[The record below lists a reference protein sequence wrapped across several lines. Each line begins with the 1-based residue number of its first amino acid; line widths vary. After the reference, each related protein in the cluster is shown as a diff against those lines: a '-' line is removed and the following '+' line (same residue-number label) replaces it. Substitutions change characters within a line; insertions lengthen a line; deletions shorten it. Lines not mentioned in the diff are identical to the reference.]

1 MTYAV
6 RYYSKSGNT
15 RKVAEAIAEELGV
28 KAISIENRDAPVT
41 EETDVLF
48 IGGAVYAYG
57 IDKSLSNYIN
67 SLDNKLVKKIAA
79 FSTAMISRH
88 ALTLIK
94 RGAQARD
101 IKTVSETLFVSSKDV
116 DESGEVVREF
126 VRSVTGS
133 APELLMQC
141 QC

>member
-28 KAISIENRDAPVT
+28 KAISIEDQDAPVT

-116 DESGEVVREF
+116 DESGEVAREF